1 MAHSNNFHDNDLPAL
16 KRRGF
21 LNLAAGA
28 GLAAASGGLG
38 FGFAFEAAAKA
49 PLLGTVIPGWY
60 RFRIGDFEATIVS
73 DGLLDLG
80 KATDQFPAAPASEI
94 EEIMGQEFLPMAP
107 MMLEQNCL
115 ILNTGD
121 RLVLF
126 DSGMG
131 SEKLFGPGSG
141 RLLKSIAAAG
151 IDPATIDAI
160 VLTHA
165 HCDHCWGIMA
175 DDGSR
180 NFPNAQIYMS
190 EADYDFWTDE
200 AKLSAD
206 GFVKTFVAGARKNL
220 VPNRDRMV
228 FVKDG
233 KEVLPGIQALSTPG
247 HTIGHTSYIIT
258 SGNESFLNVGDVVH
272 HYALLFENPGW
283 EFAFDS
289 DPKLAAKT
297 RVKLFDMAV
306 SEKLPLIGYHFPFPG
321 LGNIRRE
328 RDGFAYVPVPVRHG

>member
-1 MAHSNNFHDNDLPAL
+1 MAKSDNATKTGPLSL
-16 KRRGF
+16 GRRGF
-21 LNLAAGA
+21 MNLAAGA
-28 GLAAASGGLG
+28 GLATVAGGMG
-38 FGFAFEAAAKA
+38 FGFAGPAFAKA
-49 PLLGTVIPGWY
+49 PMLGATIPGWY
-60 RFRIGDFEATIVS
+60 RFKIGDFEATIVS

-94 EEIMGQEFLPMAP
+94 EAIMQAEFLPMAP

-121 RLVLF
+121 KLVLF

-131 SEKLFGPGSG
+131 MEKLFGPDSG
-141 RLLKSIAAAG
+141 RLLKSISAAG

-160 VLTHA
+160 ILTHA

-175 DDGSR
+175 DDGTR

-190 EADYDFWTDE
+190 QADYDFWTDE

-220 VPNRDRMV
+220 VPNRDRMI

-233 KEVLPGIQALSTPG
+233 KEVLPGIQAISTPG
-247 HTIGHTSYIIT
+247 HTIGHTSYVIT
-258 SGNESFLNVGDVVH
+258 SGNASFLNVGDVVH

-289 DPKLAAKT
+289 DPKQAART

-328 RDGFAYVPVPVRHG
+328 GSGFAYVPIPVNHG